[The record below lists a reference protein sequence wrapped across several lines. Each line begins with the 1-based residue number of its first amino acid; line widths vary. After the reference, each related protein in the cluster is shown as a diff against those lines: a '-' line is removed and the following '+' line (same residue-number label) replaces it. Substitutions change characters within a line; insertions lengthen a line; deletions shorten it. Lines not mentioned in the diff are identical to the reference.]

1 MFCDNPL
8 MRKELVVAA
17 VIFGGLAGYALSP
30 LPSFAFQT
38 ADQRGKIEQAGL
50 HPAPSQPHQR

>member
-1 MFCDNPL
+1 
-8 MRKELVVAA
+8 MRKEMIVAA

-38 ADQRGKIEQAGL
+38 ADQRERIAQAVAQPS
-50 HPAPSQPHQR
+50 PAKPHHQ